1 MPVLNV
7 AFWSVWKSFFS
18 IFLIL
23 LFWLFFVFSSSCS
36 CSSSSSSS
44 SSSSVLL
51 QCHITKGSS
60 GNWTQDLLHPSSS
73 ASSVIFSD
81 ALLCRQGPTDIVV
94 FELLGSDNGAFLI
107 LLPPTIR
114 SLLDLNGFGFLDV
127 FPPSNLKSG
136 LRKAKLKKETSENAE
151 KKARLLPWNFDEQN
165 GSKLMP

>member
-36 CSSSSSSS
+36 CSSSSSS